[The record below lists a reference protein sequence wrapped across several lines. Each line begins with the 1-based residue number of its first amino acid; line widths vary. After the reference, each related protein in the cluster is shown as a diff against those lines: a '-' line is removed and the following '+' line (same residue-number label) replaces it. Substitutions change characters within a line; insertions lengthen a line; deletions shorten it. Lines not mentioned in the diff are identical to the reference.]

1 MLLVEDEEAV
11 RRFTR
16 VSLELQGYRV
26 RVAASAR
33 EARLME
39 HELAHVKL
47 LITDVIMPGIGGR
60 QLAQALRERWPAMRV
75 LYISGYTDDAVVRH
89 GLDAAAD
96 AFLQKPFTPQALAR
110 KVRELLDGGQAVA
123 SGT

>member
-1 MLLVEDEEAV
+1 M
-11 RRFTR
+11 
-16 VSLELQGYRV
+16 SLELQGYRV

-33 EARLME
+33 EARSME

-47 LITDVIMPGIGGR
+47 LITNVMMPGIGGR
-60 QLAQALRERWPAMRV
+60 QLAQALRERWPALRV

-96 AFLQKPFTPQALAR
+96 AFLQKPFGAADLRPQSAA
-110 KVRELLDGGQAVA
+110 GA
-123 SGT
+123 SGLG